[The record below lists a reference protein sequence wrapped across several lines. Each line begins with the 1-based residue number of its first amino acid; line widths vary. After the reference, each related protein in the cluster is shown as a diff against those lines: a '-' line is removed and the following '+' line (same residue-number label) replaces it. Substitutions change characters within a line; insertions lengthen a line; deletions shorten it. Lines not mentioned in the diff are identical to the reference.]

1 MKLYIQEL
9 QINKSKDRLHLWL
22 EIVLFFPK
30 IAHHTNRITGL
41 SMRLDTGFPNCCY
54 NRMIIFIDQLDNINI
69 S

>member
-9 QINKSKDRLHLWL
+9 QINKSKDRLHLSL

-41 SMRLDTGFPNCCY
+41 SMRLDTGFPN
-54 NRMIIFIDQLDNINI
+54 RMIIFIDQLDNINI